1 MELRLYR
8 SEDCPAL
15 AQIFYDTVH
24 TVNARDYTPEQ
35 LNAWA
40 DGHVDLTAWDT
51 SFLAHHTLVAEE
63 NGEILGFADMDGAG
77 YLDRLEERLIDAGSA
92 VAGCGPAFLSL
103 FLEALADGGVTCG
116 LPRQKALTYAAKMAE
131 GTAKLMLETNQHP
144 GVMKDAVCSPA
155 GSTIAGVRALEEHA
169 FRAAAMDAVI
179 SAMER
184 NRELGK

>member
-15 AQIFYDTVH
+15 ARLFYDTVH

-40 DGHVDLTAWDT
+40 DGHVDLATWDA

-77 YLDRLEERLIDAGSA
+77 YLDRLYVHKDHQGRGVATALCSA
-92 VAGCGPAFLSL
+92 
-103 FLEALADGGVTCG
+103 LEAACPVKNFTTHASLTARPFFESRGYQV
-116 LPRQKALTYAAKMAE
+116 LRRQTVVRHGIPLDNY
-131 GTAKLMLETNQHP
+131 
-144 GVMKDAVCSPA
+144 VMEKRD
-155 GSTIAGVRALEEHA
+155 
-169 FRAAAMDAVI
+169 
-179 SAMER
+179 
-184 NRELGK
+184 